1 MEIKNISF
9 SNKQTDNNVFLAPL
23 AGYTDYAFRSVAVG
37 LGYGLC
43 FTELVSAKGLF
54 FGGDRSANLLQS
66 DNYSVTAA
74 QIFGSDPYYMRS
86 ACESEYLRPFDII
99 DINMGCPVPKV
110 FSNGEGSALLQ
121 DILRAE
127 KVISECVKSG
137 KIITVKI
144 RKGLNKGDDV
154 AADFTKMAEQAGAL
168 MVTVHARSRED
179 YYSGEPDYDSISRAK
194 NAVKIP
200 VIANGGIFTVAD
212 ADKMI
217 NETGADGV
225 MLARG
230 ALVNPL
236 LVCELLGKKANL
248 SLKEFITRHFDK
260 MVVSVGENRA
270 VVEFRKFVPY
280 YFKGKENFKNVKMS
294 LYTAES
300 ADEIKGILAENL

>member
-1 MEIKNISF
+1 
-9 SNKQTDNNVFLAPL
+9 
-23 AGYTDYAFRSVAVG
+23 
-37 LGYGLC
+37 
-43 FTELVSAKGLF
+43 
-54 FGGDRSANLLQS
+54 
-66 DNYSVTAA
+66 
-74 QIFGSDPYYMRS
+74 
-86 ACESEYLRPFDII
+86 
-99 DINMGCPVPKV
+99 
-110 FSNGEGSALLQ
+110 
-121 DILRAE
+121 
-127 KVISECVKSG
+127 
-137 KIITVKI
+137 
-144 RKGLNKGDDV
+144 
-154 AADFTKMAEQAGAL
+154 MAEQAGAL

-280 YFKGKENFKNVKMS
+280 YFMGQENFKNVKMS